1 MSRKKLAVVL
11 VISLFY
17 GQSQCSVYNL
27 IKDWRWID
35 HEAKSERIVPSIFEI
50 NRSVNFARSGDIS
63 NIEWKWQENNGQELF
78 RNSENRDVVFHK
90 KKNLSKNS
98 RLALASL
105 QGNKNRKPYVPF
117 NRYKLR

>member
-1 MSRKKLAVVL
+1 MGRKHIATVL
-11 VISLFY
+11 VISLVY
-17 GQSQCSVYNL
+17 KQYQCSVYNL
-27 IKDWRWID
+27 VKDWRWID
-35 HEAKSERIVPSIFEI
+35 SETRSERPVPSIEI

-63 NIEWKWQENNGQELF
+63 NIEWSWQENNGQELF